1 MAWKINITFLSS
13 FEMKQGIFVATFDV
27 KGVEVGVSDSNVILM
42 LSMGASV
49 WISPLKNTKNKQTF
63 VYLHASFCDV
73 SNSVIKFYLQ
83 IASGKKNLTTTVF
96 LFTF

>member
-1 MAWKINITFLSS
+1 MTFSSS

-27 KGVEVGVSDSNVILM
+27 KGVGVGVSDSNVILI

-63 VYLHASFCDV
+63 VYLHASYCDV

-83 IASGKKNLTTTVF
+83 IASKKKKILQQWFFYSLSENP
-96 LFTF
+96 

>member
-1 MAWKINITFLSS
+1 MAWKINMTFLSS

>member
-1 MAWKINITFLSS
+1 MAWKINMTFLSS

-27 KGVEVGVSDSNVILM
+27 KGVEVGVSDSNVTLM

>member
-1 MAWKINITFLSS
+1 MAWKINMTFLSS

-27 KGVEVGVSDSNVILM
+27 KGVEVGVSDSNVTLM

-83 IASGKKNLTTTVF
+83 IANGKKNLTTTVF